1 MAPART
7 SALALA
13 RGLQPHSGPSGHTH
27 CIWSRRGLAQ
37 AAGSFGLGLTF
48 PGRPGAVS
56 TARAAARC
64 AEASTPEDGPA
75 RPSVL
80 QLRTLLR
87 LLMSQPRTSCDKSA
101 PAGKPVGG
109 CRAPSEGEEPLSHSV
124 FPPRVLFQSRRTS
137 HVFRASS
144 GTFVPS
150 QVFHDD
156 RGSSSLPCSRGAH
169 RRGVCLGTHFSRDPG
184 RAPPPAGQL
193 STARTCGEW
202 EEGTKSVSIRPANA
216 GRPLSAGHGASKR
229 VICCCVFPQL
239 SLKKNSL

>member
-37 AAGSFGLGLTF
+37 AAGSFGLCLTF

-109 CRAPSEGEEPLSHSV
+109 CRAPSE
-124 FPPRVLFQSRRTS
+124 
-137 HVFRASS
+137 
-144 GTFVPS
+144 
-150 QVFHDD
+150 
-156 RGSSSLPCSRGAH
+156 
-169 RRGVCLGTHFSRDPG
+169 
-184 RAPPPAGQL
+184 
-193 STARTCGEW
+193 
-202 EEGTKSVSIRPANA
+202 
-216 GRPLSAGHGASKR
+216 
-229 VICCCVFPQL
+229 
-239 SLKKNSL
+239 